1 MKNASLKYLPWFLW
15 LLLLIISCT
24 PQPAKPEEGPKESP
38 HIGYLAPDFTLET
51 DDGSSVTMS
60 SLRGK
65 SVFINFWDIA
75 CPYCRFEMPIIQR
88 MHDTYSSQGLV
99 VLSINIQNGKSDVIV
114 YKDRMK
120 LTFPVLLDAD
130 GKVSEAYLIQ
140 GKPQSYFIDKD
151 GIIQNIYIGEL
162 STAKME
168 ERVLQILGK

>member
-1 MKNASLKYLPWFLW
+1 ML
-15 LLLLIISCT
+15 
-24 PQPAKPEEGPKESP
+24 
-38 HIGYLAPDFTLET
+38 
-51 DDGSSVTMS
+51 
-60 SLRGK
+60 
-65 SVFINFWDIA
+65 
-75 CPYCRFEMPIIQR
+75 
-88 MHDTYSSQGLV
+88 
-99 VLSINIQNGKSDVIV
+99 IV

-140 GKPQSYFIDKD
+140 GKPQSYFVDKD